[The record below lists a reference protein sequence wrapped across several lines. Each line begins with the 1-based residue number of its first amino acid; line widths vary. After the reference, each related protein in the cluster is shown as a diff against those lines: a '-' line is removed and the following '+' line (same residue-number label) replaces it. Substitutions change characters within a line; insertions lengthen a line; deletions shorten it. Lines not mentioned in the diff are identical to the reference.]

1 MRVVHVAAAE
11 LVERDRLTRDDP
23 YHLRPG
29 DEHVALAGDDE
40 YEIGDGGR
48 VHRAARA
55 GSGDDADLRDHARGA
70 DVAEEDV
77 RVPRQRDHAF
87 LDARPA
93 RVVDADDRHAVAQGK
108 LLHLDDLFRRD
119 LAERAAEHGR
129 VVRVDG
135 DRPPVHLAESRHHA
149 VARQAPLLHA
159 ETVRAVRGEHVE
171 LDERS
176 LVEQHL
182 DPVSCGQLAG
192 GAPFVRGFGF
202 RVQRLV
208 AALAIEVELLLGD
221 AGRRAL
227 RRLDALDAR
236 GRSSHR
242 SERSR
247 STGCHSAYRRRV
259 PEYGPAVD
267 LDRTVTL
274 RQLRTFK
281 TVADLSSFSLAA
293 QRLKLSQPSIS
304 YQVKELEEALGLP
317 LLDRLGKRV
326 ALTEAGTML
335 YAYARRMLDTLDE
348 AAIAVEEMR
357 GMQRGTLRVG
367 ASTTVGIYLLPAALG
382 AFKKMH
388 PGLVISLEIGTRA
401 RVQEQ
406 VLNNELDL
414 AVVGP
419 ALKDPD
425 LAIVPFLTD
434 ELVVVAP
441 AGHPMARR
449 RGLGLKDLEAQ
460 PFVMREAASGSRWS
474 LEKAA
479 RKAGAKLTVA
489 MELGSNGAIKHAV
502 ESGLGL
508 AVISRYACALEVSS
522 GRLVELD
529 VKGFPIR
536 RDWHIVHL
544 RKRRM
549 PLSVKEFIEF
559 LKDTTWISQNGSRGR
574 VRPPSD

>member
-1 MRVVHVAAAE
+1 M
-11 LVERDRLTRDDP
+11 
-23 YHLRPG
+23 
-29 DEHVALAGDDE
+29 
-40 YEIGDGGR
+40 
-48 VHRAARA
+48 
-55 GSGDDADLRDHARGA
+55 
-70 DVAEEDV
+70 
-77 RVPRQRDHAF
+77 
-87 LDARPA
+87 
-93 RVVDADDRHAVAQGK
+93 
-108 LLHLDDLFRRD
+108 
-119 LAERAAEHGR
+119 
-129 VVRVDG
+129 
-135 DRPPVHLAESRHHA
+135 
-149 VARQAPLLHA
+149 
-159 ETVRAVRGEHVE
+159 
-171 LDERS
+171 
-176 LVEQHL
+176 
-182 DPVSCGQLAG
+182 
-192 GAPFVRGFGF
+192 
-202 RVQRLV
+202 
-208 AALAIEVELLLGD
+208 
-221 AGRRAL
+221 
-227 RRLDALDAR
+227 
-236 GRSSHR
+236 
-242 SERSR
+242 
-247 STGCHSAYRRRV
+247 
-259 PEYGPAVD
+259 PEYGPALD

-293 QRLKLSQPSIS
+293 QRLKLSQPSVS

-326 ALTEAGTML
+326 GLTEAGTML

-357 GMQRGTLRVG
+357 GIRRGTLRVG

-441 AGHPMARR
+441 AGHPMAHR
-449 RGLGLKDLEAQ
+449 RGLGMKDLEAQ
-460 PFVMREAASGSRWS
+460 PFVMREQASGSRWS

-479 RKAGAKLTVA
+479 RKAGARLTVA

-549 PLSVKEFIEF
+549 PLSVKAFIDF
-559 LKDTTWISQNGSRGR
+559 LKDTSWISRNGSRGR